1 VALRLATVG
10 REVLVC
16 VTEIVCVAVGVR
28 GMRVTVTDEN
38 AVLVASSV
46 AGGVEGIEVDVTLQA
61 TEVMINRIGKISFG
75 FMN

>member
-1 VALRLATVG
+1 M
-10 REVLVC
+10 
-16 VTEIVCVAVGVR
+16 EIVCVAVGVR

-38 AVLVASSV
+38 AVLVAISV

-75 FMN
+75 LMD